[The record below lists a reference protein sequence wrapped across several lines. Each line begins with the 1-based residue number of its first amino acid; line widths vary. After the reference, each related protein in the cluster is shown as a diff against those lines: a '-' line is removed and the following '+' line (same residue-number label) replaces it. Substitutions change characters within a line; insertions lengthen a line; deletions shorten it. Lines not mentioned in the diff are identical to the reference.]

1 MRACRFCHIRV
12 YILGMDSKRGAFP
25 RFVLGL
31 FPTPY
36 PRGKPRTGF
45 SAAGQETPFAAD
57 ELGKAPRSTALR
69 SIAIFD
75 GTLGYYAETALTVH
89 SLLNYLS
96 TDGRAASVFTHCAN
110 VCSRNCPKAENN
122 GTFLSFFFVKFLFS
136 IRQMHLPTFLA
147 FSSLYS

>member
-1 MRACRFCHIRV
+1 
-12 YILGMDSKRGAFP
+12 MDSKRGAFP

-45 SAAGQETPFAAD
+45 SAAGKETPFAAD

-110 VCSRNCPKAENN
+110 VCSRNCYKVENETN
-122 GTFLSFFFVKFLFS
+122 GTFLSFFFRRIFIFDKANALTYILSIFLVV
-136 IRQMHLPTFLA
+136 
-147 FSSLYS
+147 